1 MNYSLNSLYRVAG
14 VTKQAVYQQIS
25 RDKLFYYNVSIL
37 IPYVDLIRKEHP
49 GCGLE
54 KIYYTLNPEFIGRDR
69 FIKTF
74 MELGYRVKKK
84 KNYIRTT
91 YSVASIYKNLIEGL
105 SINNKNRIW
114 QSDITYYYV
123 GNRFYYL
130 VFILDVYTKV
140 ILAYRASDNLRAEAN
155 IMALKM
161 ALASQEASV
170 SGLIHHSDRGS
181 QYIEKNY
188 IGLLTKNFI
197 KISMGN
203 KAQENAYAERVNGI
217 IKNEYLKYKNI
228 ESFRNLTKELKKS
241 VIHYNMK
248 RKHRSLPD
256 WMTPMEFN
264 NYLINLDQDK
274 RPVIT
279 IFNHNNN

>member
-91 YSVASIYKNLIEGL
+91 YSVASKYKNLIEGL

-140 ILAYRASDNLRAEAN
+140 ILAYKASDNLRAEAN

-217 IKNEYLKYKNI
+217 IKNEYLKHKNI
-228 ESFRNLTKELKKS
+228 ESLKNLKRELKKS
-241 VIHYNMK
+241 VVHYNMK

-274 RPVIT
+274 RPVIS

>member
-1 MNYSLNSLYRVAG
+1 MNYSLNSLYRIAG
-14 VTKQAVYQQIS
+14 VTKQAVFQQFN
-25 RDKLFYYNVSIL
+25 RDKLFFHNVSTL

-69 FIKTF
+69 FIEVL

-91 YSVASIYKNLIEGL
+91 YSVASKYKNLIEGL

-155 IMALKM
+155 IIALKM
-161 ALASQEASV
+161 ALAAQGLSLE
-170 SGLIHHSDRGS
+170 GLIHHSDRGS

-188 IGLLTKNFI
+188 ISLLEKNFI
-197 KISMGN
+197 QISMGN

-217 IKNEYLKYKNI
+217 IKNECLKYRNI
-228 ESFRNLTKELKKS
+228 ESFINLKRELKKS
-241 VIHYNMK
+241 VIHYNNK
-248 RKHRSLPD
+248 RKHRSLPN
-256 WMTPMEFN
+256 WMTPMEFD
-264 NYLINLDQDK
+264 NYLINLEHDK
-274 RPVIT
+274 KPIIT

>member
-14 VTKQAVYQQIS
+14 VTKQAVSQQFK
-25 RDKLFYYNVSIL
+25 RDTLFYYNVSVL
-37 IPYVDLIRKEHP
+37 IPFVDLLRKEHP

-69 FIKTF
+69 FIEIF

-84 KNYIRTT
+84 RNYIRTT
-91 YSVASIYKNLIEGL
+91 YSVASKYNNLIEGL

-155 IMALKM
+155 IIALKM
-161 ALASQEASV
+161 ALATQGTSV
-170 SGLIHHSDRGS
+170 KGLIHHSDRGS
-181 QYIEKNY
+181 QYIENNY
-188 IGLLTKNFI
+188 ISLLTRNFI
-197 KISMGN
+197 QISMGN

-228 ESFRNLTKELKKS
+228 ESLKNLKRELKKS
-241 VIHYNMK
+241 VIHYNYK
-248 RKHRSLPD
+248 RKHRSLPE
-256 WMTPMEFN
+256 WMTPMEFD
-264 NYLINLDQDK
+264 NYLLNLEHKK

>member
-14 VTKQAVYQQIS
+14 VTKQAVSQQFR
-25 RDKLFYYNVSIL
+25 RDKLFYYNVSVL
-37 IPYVDLIRKEHP
+37 IPYVDLLRKEHP

-84 KNYIRTT
+84 KNYVRTT
-91 YSVASIYKNLIEGL
+91 YSVASKYKNLIEGL

-155 IMALKM
+155 IIALKM
-161 ALASQEASV
+161 ALASQEASLR
-170 SGLIHHSDRGS
+170 GLIHHSDRGS

-188 IGLLTKNFI
+188 IRLLTENFI

-228 ESFRNLTKELKKS
+228 ESLRNLTKELKNS
-241 VIHYNMK
+241 VVHYNMK
-248 RKHRSLPD
+248 RKHRSLHQ